1 MDLREMCVLCMDMCW
16 GPSQNLEYDTGKS
29 KFHGKN
35 HLIDWFV
42 HGWIFAYVS
51 LPGGLIKMRG
61 PISRWI
67 GAAGGLCSPGG
78 WCVQF
83 LCGTLA
89 PKLYRVLSSTRIHQH
104 TEMSKWM
111 FQPCFEI
118 LPEYAWITL
127 NHFLLRCL
135 WVVSKSWCPSSFA
148 KLVQITPTTWVY
160 SWYIELLLG
169 GLQTH
174 KHHGVDAT
182 SRPLLASC
190 HGVEG
195 TTFAGRFQHAGGQRR
210 QQTSIQWLGLEGCLG
225 WEWWTQP
232 VKERRLNHQ
241 QWSFNL
247 IERDDGNVVPKKT
260 HEQLG
265 VNWSWGSSLSV
276 ALKIKSS
283 TFHGG

>member
-1 MDLREMCVLCMDMCW
+1 MNWCRGGPLFSRRVMCAILVRD
-16 GPSQNLEYDTGKS
+16 
-29 KFHGKN
+29 
-35 HLIDWFV
+35 
-42 HGWIFAYVS
+42 
-51 LPGGLIKMRG
+51 
-61 PISRWI
+61 SR
-67 GAAGGLCSPGG
+67 PQV
-78 WCVQF
+78 VQGSF
-83 LCGTLA
+83 IHTH
-89 PKLYRVLSSTRIHQH
+89 SSTYWDVQMDVS
-104 TEMSKWM
+104 TMLWN
-111 FQPCFEI
+111 P
-118 LPEYAWITL
+118 AWITL

-160 SWYIELLLG
+160 SWYIELLHG

-174 KHHGVDAT
+174 KHHGGDAT
-182 SRPLLASC
+182 SRPLLASY

-210 QQTSIQWLGLEGCLG
+210 QQTSISQWLGLEGCLG

-232 VKERRLNHQ
+232 VKER
-241 QWSFNL
+241 SFNL

-276 ALKIKSS
+276 AFNIKPS